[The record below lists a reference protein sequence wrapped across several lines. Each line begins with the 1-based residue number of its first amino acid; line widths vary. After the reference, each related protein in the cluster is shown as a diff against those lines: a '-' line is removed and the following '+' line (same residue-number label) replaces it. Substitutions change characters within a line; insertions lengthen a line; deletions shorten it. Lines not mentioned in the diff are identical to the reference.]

1 MKVRTAALALLFA
14 VAPASAETIHGAGRA
29 IDGDTIAVDGVHV
42 RLKGVAA
49 PELAHP
55 GLHIAEEPGGP
66 EAARFMHDLIDGKT
80 MVCDLTGERT
90 HGRRV
95 GICYR
100 GGQDIGG
107 AVIGAGLARDCPH
120 YSGGRY
126 ASLEPATARIL
137 PFPGYC
143 VPR

>member
-1 MKVRTAALALLFA
+1 MKVRTAVPALLFA
-14 VAPASAETIHGAGRA
+14 AVPASAETIHGTGRA
-29 IDGDTIAVDGVHV
+29 IDGDTLAVGGVHV

-66 EAARFMHDLIDGKT
+66 AAAAFVRGLVDGRE
-80 MVCDLTGERT
+80 VACDLTGERT

-100 GGQDIGG
+100 EGQDVGQ
-107 AVIGAGLARDCPH
+107 AG
-120 YSGGRY
+120 
-126 ASLEPATARIL
+126 
-137 PFPGYC
+137 
-143 VPR
+143 V